1 MKAGPPVTA
10 VWVCL
15 DALFPT
21 DLPSGRRDGL
31 VLTGWTAGVLHRW
44 LRSTTGEW
52 VGVVTVLIPTSTRGE
67 PGGFG
72 TVTAEGTYKA
82 QDQLVPAGA
91 LRPRH

>member
-21 DLPSGRRDGL
+21 DLPSGRCDGL

-44 LRSTTGEW
+44 LRSSTGE
-52 VGVVTVLIPTSTRGE
+52 
-67 PGGFG
+67 
-72 TVTAEGTYKA
+72 
-82 QDQLVPAGA
+82 
-91 LRPRH
+91 